1 MAIIQLTWVDAS
13 TNENIFN
20 IYRSKDG
27 VQRLILLTQQPT
39 IESLLLPT
47 MHLQPE
53 LTGASLWENTLSSST
68 VDSNNDFQLTSGWD
82 NQSTD
87 SGSTFVA
94 TYTDDDSPTTGYKWA
109 VTAENAIGESTATST
124 ANFLDI
130 N

>member
-27 VQRLILLTQQPT
+27 VEINLTDPNT
-39 IESLLLPT
+39 YDRVAT
-47 MHLQPE
+47 
-53 LTGASLWENTLSSST
+53 LTYNASAAGTDWSTSLWENTLSSST